1 MGLFGKSK
9 PGDPKEKVQEWCKKI
24 RKEGY
29 NLDRQINSIKR
40 EENKAIRSLKE
51 SAKRGDKESS
61 TLLAKEIINSRLV
74 GLWYIKLK
82 KSIFGF
88 RKAVNKLYTAKANLN
103 SVQLQLKNQLATLK
117 VSGALAQSADV
128 MKSMNAL
135 VKVPE
140 TQKAMME
147 LSREMMKAGIIE
159 EMMEDTL
166 EGLTEGEEM
175 EEAAQAEVDRIILE
189 LTTGKLT
196 EAPSAVKDTLPD
208 PADDEEEEV
217 REQAEAE
224 GEEDLE
230 EMTSRLEALRS

>member
-9 PGDPKEKVQEWCKKI
+9 KGDPKEKVQEWCKQI

-51 SAKRGDKESS
+51 SAKRGDRESS
-61 TLLAKEIINSRLV
+61 TLLAKEIINSR
-74 GLWYIKLK
+74 
-82 KSIFGF
+82 
-88 RKAVNKLYTAKANLN
+88 KAVNKLHTAKANLN

-117 VSGALAQSADV
+117 VSGALGQSAEV
-128 MKSMNAL
+128 MKTMNAL

-147 LSREMMKAGIIE
+147 LSREMMKAGVIE
-159 EMMEDTL
+159 EMLEDTM
-166 EGLTEGEEM
+166 EGLSQEEDM
-175 EEAAQAEVDRIILE
+175 EEAAQAEVDRVILE
-189 LTTGKLT
+189 ITTGKLT

-208 PADDEEEEV
+208 PEEEEI
-217 REQAEAE
+217 RDEAAAD
-224 GEEDLE
+224 GEEELE
-230 EMTSRLEALRS
+230 EMTNRLEALKS

>member
-1 MGLFGKSK
+1 M
-9 PGDPKEKVQEWCKKI
+9 
-24 RKEGY
+24 
-29 NLDRQINSIKR
+29 
-40 EENKAIRSLKE
+40 
-51 SAKRGDKESS
+51 
-61 TLLAKEIINSRLV
+61 
-74 GLWYIKLK
+74 
-82 KSIFGF
+82 
-88 RKAVNKLYTAKANLN
+88 
-103 SVQLQLKNQLATLK
+103 
-117 VSGALAQSADV
+117 
-128 MKSMNAL
+128 
-135 VKVPE
+135 
-140 TQKAMME
+140 
-147 LSREMMKAGIIE
+147 
-159 EMMEDTL
+159 

>member
-9 PGDPKEKVQEWCKKI
+9 QGDPKEKAQEWCKKI

-61 TLLAKEIINSRLV
+61 TLLAKEIINSR
-74 GLWYIKLK
+74 
-82 KSIFGF
+82 
-88 RKAVNKLYTAKANLN
+88 KAVNKLHTAKANLN

-117 VSGALAQSADV
+117 VSGALGQSAEV
-128 MKSMNAL
+128 MKSMSAL

-140 TQKAMME
+140 TQKVMME
-147 LSREMMKAGIIE
+147 LSREMMKAGVIE
-159 EMMEDTL
+159 EMLEDTM
-166 EGLTEGEEM
+166 EGLTEEEDM
-175 EEAAQAEVDRIILE
+175 EDAVQAEVDRIILE
-189 LTTGKLT
+189 ITTGKLT

-208 PADDEEEEV
+208 PANDDDEEIMDE
-217 REQAEAE
+217 AAAE
-224 GEEDLE
+224 GEEELE
-230 EMTSRLEALRS
+230 EMKNRLEALKS